1 MIASFQHKGL
11 EALYRTGAKKGVRQ
25 DQVKRLA
32 RILTALENAIE
43 PKDLDLPGYKLHRL
57 SGARKGTWSVWVSGN
72 WRVTFTFAE
81 NGNVA
86 EVNLEDYH

>member
-1 MIASFQHKGL
+1 MIVGFQHKGL
-11 EALYRTGAKKGVRQ
+11 EALYRTGVTKGVRQ

-43 PKDLDLPGYKLHRL
+43 PKDLDLPGYRLHPL
-57 SGARKGTWSVWVSGN
+57 TGTRKGTWSIWVSGN
-72 WRVTFTFAE
+72 WRVTFAFVE
-81 NGNVA
+81 KGNVA